1 VGPRQKI
8 LSVFAVIGFLIGP
21 AILYYS
27 SRENLPDRTLLA
39 ILCPPSRL
47 SLALQGSPAYSRVV
61 GWGFLSAVNA
71 FLYVLLGLLVAVLVT
86 NSNS

>member
-8 LSVFAVIGFLIGP
+8 LAVFAVIGFLIGP

-27 SRENLPDRTLLA
+27 ARENYPDRELLA
-39 ILCPPSRL
+39 ILCPPSTL

-61 GWGFLSAVNA
+61 GWGFLSAANA
-71 FLYVLLGLLVAVLVT
+71 FLYVLVGLVVAVFVP